1 MSDEDEKAIVTLK
14 EYVEARLQGM
24 DRATEMARL
33 SMEKRLDAMNE
44 FRDTLRDQAATLVP
58 RSEHDL
64 LARQIE
70 ECRRV
75 QAVQEGKASQLSVN
89 LAYLISAL
97 SLAIAVIDLF
107 KK

>member
-1 MSDEDEKAIVTLK
+1 MSDDEIRNFVSWK
-14 EYVEARLQGM
+14 EYVEVRLRDM
-24 DRATEMARL
+24 ERATEMARI
-33 SMEKRLDAMNE
+33 SMEKRLDGMNE
-44 FRDTLRDQAATLVP
+44 FRLTLKDQAAMLVP

-89 LAYLISAL
+89 LAYLIAAV

-107 KK
+107 RK